1 MLFFVLF
8 CWKYRWWFLS
18 FSFVIVVMYSISCV
32 ISNCYHLLLY
42 QGSFAYIVYIA
53 CTLRPPVSELPKLSV
68 WLYCTVLN
76 WYYRTDCYLSLL
88 IYGYIVTGTFD
99 SDLIIVDTD
108 ILFYYYYYYYY
119 YCFCYTDSYHL
130 LLFIIVI
137 TTTLG
142 DRTYG
147 LVVVLVSCCA
157 LSTLG
162 DILSVVVWS
171 VRSLLL

>member
-32 ISNCYHLLLY
+32 ISNCYHLLYL
-42 QGSFAYIVYIA
+42 SRLFCVHCVHCLYIA
-53 CTLRPPVSELPKLSV
+53 STGAWALWALRLTV
-68 WLYCTVLN
+68 LYCTELILLYWLLSIPADLWLHCY
-76 WYYRTDCYLSLL
+76 WYFWFWFNHCWYWHSFLL
-88 IYGYIVTGTFD
+88 
-99 SDLIIVDTD
+99 
-108 ILFYYYYYYYY
+108 
-119 YCFCYTDSYHL
+119 L
-130 LLFIIVI
+130 LLFIIII

-142 DRTYG
+142 DRTHG

-162 DILSVVVWS
+162 DILSIVVWS
-171 VRSLLL
+171 VRSLLLL